1 MSKISKKYFNELLSM
16 IDKQEVK
23 DFLISNEKKLVYYD
37 LVKVGDR
44 IKTFSDIIKFDNQKM
59 YLLMGTIQ
67 IIYFIETG
75 EIPKHSYLI
84 TVDGFPK
91 TEKIFNTYFDI
102 DKLILNKDDVFEEIP
117 YYYDNIQFDDKYIMQ
132 LLLDVLKSHK
142 HTELNMSKK
151 FNVQDLCGYYIYV
164 EKDNFYNDKIQLG
177 IDKLYNL
184 IYKLDNMSKAERQYF
199 KIFYKQ
205 SEVK

>member
-16 IDKQEVK
+16 IDEQEVK
-23 DFLISNEKKLVYYD
+23 SFLISNEEKLVYYD
-37 LVKVGDR
+37 LVKVGDK
-44 IKTFSDIIKFDNQKM
+44 IKTFSDIIKFNHQKI
-59 YLLMGTIQ
+59 YLLIDAIR

-75 EIPKHSYLI
+75 ENPKYDCL
-84 TVDGFPK
+84 TVDELPK

-102 DKLILNKDDVFEEIP
+102 NKLILNKDEVFEEIP
-117 YYYDNIQFDDKYIMQ
+117 YYYYNNVQFDDKYIMK

-142 HTELNMSKK
+142 YMELNMSKK
-151 FNVQDLCGYYIYV
+151 INIKDLCDYYIYI
-164 EKDNFYNDKIQLG
+164 EKDNFYNDKRLG

-184 IYKLDNMSKAERQYF
+184 IHKLDNMSKTEQQYF

-205 SEVK
+205 LEAK

>member
-1 MSKISKKYFNELLSM
+1 MSKISKQYFNELLSM

-23 DFLISNEKKLVYYD
+23 NFLISNEEKLVYHN

-59 YLLMGTIQ
+59 YLLIGALQ

-75 EIPKHSYLI
+75 EIHKHSYLI

-91 TEKIFNTYFDI
+91 TENIFNTYFDI
-102 DKLILNKDDVFEEIP
+102 NLLISNKDEIFEEVP
-117 YYYDNIQFDDKYIMQ
+117 YYYDNIKFDDKYIIR

-142 HTELNMSKK
+142 YTELNMSKN
-151 FNVQDLCGYYIYV
+151 FSIQDLCGYYIYV
-164 EKDNFYNDKIQLG
+164 EKDNFYNNKIQLG

-184 IYKLDNMSKAERQYF
+184 IYKLDNMSKAEQQYF

-205 SEVK
+205 LEVK

>member
-1 MSKISKKYFNELLSM
+1 MSKISEKYFNELLSM

-23 DFLISNEKKLVYYD
+23 DFLISNEKKLVNYN

-59 YLLMGTIQ
+59 YLLMGAIQ

-75 EIPKHSYLI
+75 EIPEHSYLI

-91 TEKIFNTYFDI
+91 IENIFNTYFDI
-102 DKLILNKDDVFEEIP
+102 NLLISNKDEIFEEVP
-117 YYYDNIQFDDKYIMQ
+117 YYYDNIKFDDKYIIR

-142 HTELNMSKK
+142 YTELNMSKN
-151 FNVQDLCGYYIYV
+151 FSIQDLCGYYIYV
-164 EKDNFYNDKIQLG
+164 EKDNFYNNKIQLG

-184 IYKLDNMSKAERQYF
+184 IYKLDNMSKAEQQYF
-199 KIFYKQ
+199 KIFYK
-205 SEVK
+205 

>member
-23 DFLISNEKKLVYYD
+23 DFLISNEKKLVYYN
-37 LVKVGDR
+37 LVKVGDK
-44 IKTFSDIIKFDNQKM
+44 IKTFLDIIKFNNQKM
-59 YLLMGTIQ
+59 YLLMGAIQ

-75 EIPKHSYLI
+75 EIPEHSYLT
-84 TVDGFPK
+84 TVDGLPK
-91 TEKIFNTYFDI
+91 AERIFNNYFDI
-102 DKLILNKDDVFEEIP
+102 NKLILNKDEIFEETP
-117 YYYDNIQFDDKYIMQ
+117 YYYDNIQFDDKYIMR

-142 HTELNMSKK
+142 YTELNISKK
-151 FNVQDLCGYYIYV
+151 FNIQDLCGYYIYV

-184 IYKLDNMSKAERQYF
+184 IYKLDNISKSEQQYF

-205 SEVK
+205 LEVK

>member
-23 DFLISNEKKLVYYD
+23 DFLISNEKKLVYYN
-37 LVKVGDR
+37 LVKVGDK
-44 IKTFSDIIKFDNQKM
+44 IKTFLDIIKFNNQKM
-59 YLLMGTIQ
+59 YLLMGAIQ

-75 EIPKHSYLI
+75 EIPEHSYLI
-84 TVDGFPK
+84 TVDGLPK
-91 TEKIFNTYFDI
+91 AERIFNNYFDI
-102 DKLILNKDDVFEEIP
+102 NKLILNKDEIFEETP
-117 YYYDNIQFDDKYIMQ
+117 YYYDNIQFDDKYIMR

-142 HTELNMSKK
+142 YTELNISKK
-151 FNVQDLCGYYIYV
+151 FNIQDLCGYYIYV

-184 IYKLDNMSKAERQYF
+184 IYKLDNISKSEQQYF

-205 SEVK
+205 LEVK